1 MLAILYN
8 KEVSYLPFALLAYFF
23 NGIAVLI
30 DKFLLT
36 AKIKHPLVYIFY
48 ISLFSFAILLLL
60 PLTHVPGLRVF
71 LVASFS
77 TVIWTSG
84 LYFMYKALQAGL
96 VSRVIPVI
104 GVLIPVFLAVEAIV
118 TKSINQ
124 TEFIAILILILGLIL
139 LTIFEWRGHIKRHEV
154 LFEFISAFLFAI
166 SYLILRQA
174 FLMDSFLT
182 VLVWSR
188 IILMPLAIII
198 LLIPVTRR
206 IILVKEDGPKFSLK
220 SKPGILFM
228 FGQAAGGSSE
238 LLITFSV
245 SLATPALVNSLQ
257 GSQYLFLFIAGL
269 FLGKRFPEI
278 FKEQH
283 THLKTAFKI
292 MGILCI
298 AFGLYVLAFIK

>member
-1 MLAILYN
+1 MN
-8 KEVSYLPFALLAYFF
+8 YLPFALLAYFF

-36 AKIKHPLVYIFY
+36 AKIKDPLIYIFY
-48 ISLFSFAILLLL
+48 ISLFSIAILLLL
-60 PLTHVPGLRVF
+60 PLTHIPTLFVF
-71 LVASFS
+71 LLASVS
-77 TVIWTSG
+77 TVIWTTG
-84 LYFMYKALQAGL
+84 LYFMYKALRVGL

-104 GVLIPVFLAVEAIV
+104 GVLIPIFLMIEAIII
-118 TKSINQ
+118 KSINNS
-124 TEFIAILILILGLIL
+124 EFLAIIVLVLGLVF
-139 LTIFEWRGHIKRHEV
+139 LTMFEWRGHIRKHEII
-154 LFEFISAFLFAI
+154 FELTSAILFAI
-166 SYLILRQA
+166 SYIVLRQA
-174 FLMDSFLT
+174 FLMDDFMT

-188 IILMPLAIII
+188 MVLMPLAFIL
-198 LLIPVTRR
+198 LLIPVSRK
-206 IILVKEDGPKFSLK
+206 IILAKDEGPNFSLK
-220 SKPGILFM
+220 SKMGALFM

-269 FLGKRFPEI
+269 FLGKKFPEI

-292 MGILCI
+292 LGIICI
-298 AFGLYVLAFIK
+298 AIGLYILAFYK